1 MDDVVVEHG
10 DGDERTAADYRMLER
25 CLDRF
30 DLMEVMMALMAKYS
44 FLDGKEENS
53 GWVIFTLLY

>member
-1 MDDVVVEHG
+1 
-10 DGDERTAADYRMLER
+10 MLER

-44 FLDGKEENS
+44 FLDGKGENS
-53 GWVIFTLLY
+53 G